1 MPLQPRRTNTFS
13 KKRITDTAGTVKGGP
28 GWDRWDIWRKHFNIF
43 QQYSR
48 RQCVDMSCTRCKT
61 GSQNLP
67 KTRLTIQLRMVSAC
81 LSMSQQYPKLVVAVR
96 LLLSMPSQSPVTRT
110 YCSMAYMRTAP
121 RGPKLSQVMQVPL
134 WNHFQVATMNRM
146 NRTLPQLDCELRH
159 CGNDGNVAGGWIMGN
174 TINWPC
180 CSSGGF
186 RCRVWCSWGR
196 AQGSGDHGVIA
207 EFSKVSG
214 QLSKHV
220 KTNCQIATLV
230 ASS

>member
-1 MPLQPRRTNTFS
+1 MKKASGVKRERKGKKHVDEPASAAFAVKLKGARQTMPLQPRRTNTFS

-48 RQCVDMSCTRCKT
+48 RLCVDMSCTRCKT

-134 WNHFQVATMNRM
+134 
-146 NRTLPQLDCELRH
+146 
-159 CGNDGNVAGGWIMGN
+159 
-174 TINWPC
+174 
-180 CSSGGF
+180 
-186 RCRVWCSWGR
+186 
-196 AQGSGDHGVIA
+196 
-207 EFSKVSG
+207 
-214 QLSKHV
+214 
-220 KTNCQIATLV
+220 
-230 ASS
+230 